1 MKYRLSPELYEEYS
15 KVRGRANRRA
25 AEELFRSKEFRSLTK
40 EEKVVAIRN
49 AYAQVGDD
57 ARIQFL
63 QKNRR
68 RIMRGEKQ

>member
-15 KVRGRANRRA
+15 KVRGRANRKA
-25 AEELFRSKEFRSLTK
+25 AEELFKSKQFRSLSK
-40 EEKVVAIRN
+40 ENKVIALRN

-63 QKNRR
+63 QKNER